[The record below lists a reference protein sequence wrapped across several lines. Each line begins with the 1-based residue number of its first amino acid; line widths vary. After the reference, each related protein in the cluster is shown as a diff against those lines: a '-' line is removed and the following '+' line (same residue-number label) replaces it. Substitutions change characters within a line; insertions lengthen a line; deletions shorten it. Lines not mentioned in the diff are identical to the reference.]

1 MIEIFS
7 LVTAIL
13 IVMGLFFMIVGP
25 IGLIRLPDLF
35 TRAHA
40 SGKCDTLGQALILL
54 GLIVYEGFTFD
65 AVKLLMLIIFLY
77 VMSPTA
83 THAIVRAAHILKYH
97 AWKQGE
103 DRE

>member
-1 MIEIFS
+1 MIDLS
-7 LVTAIL
+7 TMVTAIL
-13 IVMGLFFMIVGP
+13 IAMGLFFMIVGP

-97 AWKQGE
+97 AWKPGE
-103 DRE
+103 ERE

>member
-1 MIEIFS
+1 MIDFFT
-7 LVTAIL
+7 LVTVML
-13 IVMGLFFMIVGP
+13 IAMGLFFMIVGS
-25 IGLIRLPDLF
+25 IGLIRLPDLY

-40 SGKCDTLGQALILL
+40 SGKCDTLGQAMILL

-97 AWKQGE
+97 AWKPGE
-103 DRE
+103 DRQ

>member
-1 MIEIFS
+1 MFDPVSI
-7 LVTAIL
+7 VVAAL
-13 IVMGLFFMIVGP
+13 IIMGLFFMIVGP

-65 AVKLLMLIIFLY
+65 AVKLLLLIIFLY
-77 VMSPTA
+77 IMSPTA

-97 AWKQGE
+97 AWKPGE
-103 DRE
+103 ERE

>member
-1 MIEIFS
+1 MIDFS
-7 LVTAIL
+7 TLVTAML
-13 IVMGLFFMIVGP
+13 IAMGLFFMVVGS

-65 AVKLLMLIIFLY
+65 AVKILMLIIFLY

-97 AWKQGE
+97 AWKPGE
-103 DRE
+103 DRQ

>member
-1 MIEIFS
+1 MIGFFS

-13 IVMGLFFMIVGP
+13 IAMGLFFMIVGP

-97 AWKQGE
+97 AWKPGE
-103 DRE
+103 ERE